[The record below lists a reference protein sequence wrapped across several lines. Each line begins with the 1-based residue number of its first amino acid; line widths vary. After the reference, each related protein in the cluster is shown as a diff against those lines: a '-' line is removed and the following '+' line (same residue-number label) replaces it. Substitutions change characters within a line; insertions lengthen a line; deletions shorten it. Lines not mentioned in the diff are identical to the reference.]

1 MRRACCENTFV
12 LHCSLQAPSGKMFVS
27 AREEGNSPN
36 TQCMG
41 LLLGKYVP
49 RQALAS
55 PDWRG
60 LPKEAEAL
68 EGMFTTY
75 ITSPLCATAVPSRVR
90 AVLLGLQDML
100 SRLLKATCAL
110 NY

>member
-1 MRRACCENTFV
+1 
-12 LHCSLQAPSGKMFVS
+12 MFVS

-90 AVLLGLQDML
+90 AAPLGLQGISCL
-100 SRLLKATCAL
+100 PTEGLLCT
-110 NY
+110 

>member
-1 MRRACCENTFV
+1 M

-75 ITSPLCATAVPSRVR
+75 ITTPLCATAVPSQVPS
-90 AVLLGLQDML
+90 GLQGMC
-100 SRLLKATCAL
+100 RICLLYAGHLCS
-110 NY
+110 

>member
-1 MRRACCENTFV
+1 M

-27 AREEGNSPN
+27 AREEGNSPS

-41 LLLGKYVP
+41 LLLGRYVP

-60 LPKEAEAL
+60 LPNEAEAL

-75 ITSPLCATAVPSRVR
+75 ITSPLCAAAVPSQVCRLTFLSKYLKSIQRERVISM
-90 AVLLGLQDML
+90 LLF
-100 SRLLKATCAL
+100 
-110 NY
+110 